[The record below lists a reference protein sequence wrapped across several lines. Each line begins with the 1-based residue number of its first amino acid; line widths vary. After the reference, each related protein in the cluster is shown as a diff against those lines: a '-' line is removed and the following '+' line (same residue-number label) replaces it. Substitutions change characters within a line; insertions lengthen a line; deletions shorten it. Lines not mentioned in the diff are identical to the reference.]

1 MSASLA
7 GSSICDSETRTSGGT
22 FLLSFTYCSNWAT
35 TARTSASVSR
45 TSPSA
50 SVRTSA
56 WTWKKRG
63 IVDEAL
69 DPGAGVALDQH
80 LHRAVGQLQQLQ
92 DAGDRADAVDVVAA
106 GIVLARVLLRHQQDL
121 LVVLHH
127 LLERV
132 DRLLAPDEQ
141 GHDHVR
147 EDDDV
152 PQRQHRETR
161 CSAEC
166 SVIYPRH
173 AARRCRS
180 DRADSSRPTDSGG
193 AHPPRFKQRRPRQP
207 RVPQRP
213 IRTPRRPCGRRRS

>member
-35 TARTSASVSR
+35 TARTRASVSR
-45 TSPSA
+45 TSPSP

-80 LHRAVGQLQQLQ
+80 LDRAVGQLEQLQ
-92 DAGDRADAVDVVAA
+92 DAGDGADAVDVVAA
-106 GIVLARVLLRHQQDL
+106 GIVLARILLRHQQDL

-141 GHDHVR
+141 RDDHVR

-152 PQRQHRETR
+152 PQRQHREQR
-161 CSAEC
+161 CSANVR
-166 SVIYPRH
+166 SFTLAMPGV
-173 AARRCRS
+173 AAAAIARTHRDQRIQVARTRPVSSTAPAAPACRS
-180 DRADSSRPTDSGG
+180 RP
-193 AHPPRFKQRRPRQP
+193 
-207 RVPQRP
+207 V
-213 IRTPRRPCGRRRS
+213 RTPRRPCGRRRS